1 MTEPTS
7 SIAVQSSEQM
17 LQVFGG
23 ISSFDAAQR
32 MAKALSASTL
42 VPSAYQGQNG
52 LANSLIALEI
62 AGRMRMSPLLVM
74 QNLHIVQG
82 KPSWSSQFLI
92 ATVNASGR
100 FSPLRFVFDDQE
112 APSWCYAEAK
122 DLSSGEVLRGERI
135 TLEMARAEGW
145 STKNGSKWQ
154 TMPGQMFRY
163 RAAAFWVRAYCPE
176 ISLGLVTQE
185 EAVDSEPVQ
194 QVQVAVEPAA
204 PAAVAQQHAVTVTV
218 EAPPAPEPA
227 APARSRR
234 VATRQPVAPAAVI
247 TAEQATAIGNAMGR
261 KLSPIGVETFLAELA
276 VNGIAA
282 VNEVPAPQF
291 DYVMKLLASAEAVSN
306 WNRGD
311 SSAGDRLLD
320 QERINEVAEEAAAA
334 QEQQAT
340 FV

>member
-23 ISSFDAAQR
+23 IASFDAAQR

-42 VPSAYQGQNG
+42 VPQEYQGQNG

-74 QNLHIVQG
+74 QNM
-82 KPSWSSQFLI
+82 KPINGRPTWSSQFLI

-100 FSPLRFVFDDQE
+100 FSPLRFVFDDQDK
-112 APSWCYAEAK
+112 PTWCYAEAK
-122 DLSSGEVLRGERI
+122 DLSSGDVLRGERI

-185 EAVDSEPVQ
+185 EAYDSEPVQ
-194 QVQVAVEPAA
+194 QVQVAVDQAA
-204 PAAVAQQHAVTVTV
+204 PADVSHPAPVTVTV
-218 EAPPAPEPA
+218 KNSTA
-227 APARSRR
+227 AEPARSRR
-234 VATRQPVAPAAVI
+234 VATRQPEAPAAVI
-247 TAEQATAIGNAMGR
+247 TAEQAPASAGPTGAQGG
-261 KLSPIGVETFLAELA
+261 PGFVETY
-276 VNGIAA
+276 
-282 VNEVPAPQF
+282 AP
-291 DYVMKLLASAEAVSN
+291 
-306 WNRGD
+306 
-311 SSAGDRLLD
+311 
-320 QERINEVAEEAAAA
+320 AEEQAA
-334 QEQQAT
+334 